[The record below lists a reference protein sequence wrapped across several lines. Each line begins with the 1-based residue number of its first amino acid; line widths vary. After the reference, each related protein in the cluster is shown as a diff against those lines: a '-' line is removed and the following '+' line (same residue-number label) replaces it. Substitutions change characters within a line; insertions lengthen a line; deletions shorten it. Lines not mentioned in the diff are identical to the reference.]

1 MALAFQADLEG
12 DSDPGLAPVVI
23 EEARRKRG
31 RPLEMTPTQVLDR
44 IRRLSAGGDGLYRV
58 HHTHTD
64 LYARARRQ
72 FGSWAAAVAAAGM
85 DYSDAIN
92 AARRR
97 AIETRRARRKA
108 KTRNR

>member
-1 MALAFQADLEG
+1 MALAFQPDVDEDADPVQTPRLLEG
-12 DSDPGLAPVVI
+12 
-23 EEARRKRG
+23 ARRKRG

-44 IRRLSAGGDGLYRV
+44 IRRLSAGGDGLYRI

-85 DYSDAIN
+85 DYAGAIS

-97 AIETRRARRKA
+97 AIETRRARRRT